1 MILIKSVIIRTFIL
15 LLAVEFFHGSA
26 IAQKSRAPKEKK
38 SIVQTPIRLTIQ
50 IPRKTWRSSEPI
62 EVMAYL
68 ENVSQDKFFKVGRK
82 LDSFFVVNNYHDIQ
96 LSIKD
101 SRNREV
107 PMFRIGQSR
116 SLPLDPIKQRLV
128 DNYINLD
135 PGNIYGLRESF
146 ELPPGRY
153 RLTANYRELDASHW
167 TEEECKALPIPV
179 WTEPLVSNT
188 ITITVIR

>member
-1 MILIKSVIIRTFIL
+1 MILIFIL
-15 LLAVEFFHGSA
+15 LLAVEFFPGSVT
-26 IAQKSRAPKEKK
+26 AQKSRTPEEKK
-38 SIVQTPIRLTIQ
+38 STVQKPIRLILQ
-50 IPRKTWRSSEPI
+50 IPRKSWRAGEPI

-107 PMFRIGQSR
+107 PMFRMGQSR

-167 TEEECKALPIPV
+167 TEEERIALPIPV
-179 WTEPLVSNT
+179 WTKPLVSNT
-188 ITITVIR
+188 ITITVTR